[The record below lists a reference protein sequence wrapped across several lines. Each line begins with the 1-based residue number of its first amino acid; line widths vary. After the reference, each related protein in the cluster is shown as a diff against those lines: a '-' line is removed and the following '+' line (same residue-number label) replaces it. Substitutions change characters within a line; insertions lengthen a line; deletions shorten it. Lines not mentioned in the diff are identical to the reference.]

1 MKPNISILSPTRNR
15 PVFVS
20 QMMKSCISTASYPD
34 KIEFVFYLDSDD
46 LKSEDSIRSTAY
58 KLNIE
63 NNIVIVRGERIVLSQ
78 MWNVCW
84 QNSNADIFMH
94 GSDDIR
100 FRTQGWDEI
109 VLNEFEQY
117 PDKIILLHGE
127 DGYAPKDFGTHSF
140 VHKNWTNTVGTFVPE
155 YFSSDYNDTWLN
167 DVADIIG
174 RNKRI
179 EIYTEHLHPVV
190 GKYFWDQNHK
200 DRRARGER
208 DNVKEIY
215 ESKSE
220 EREIFAKKLKKFIDD
235 YGENK

>member
-100 FRTQGWDEI
+100 FRTKGWDEI

-117 PDKIILLHGE
+117 PDKISAELR
-127 DGYAPKDFGTHSF
+127 
-140 VHKNWTNTVGTFVPE
+140 
-155 YFSSDYNDTWLN
+155 LN

-200 DRRARGER
+200 DRKARGER

-220 EREIFAKKLKKFIDD
+220 ERKIFAKKLKKFIDD

>member
-1 MKPNISILSPTRNR
+1 MKPNISILAPTRNR
-15 PVFVS
+15 PAFVS
-20 QMMKSCISTASYPD
+20 QMIKSCISKAKHPD
-34 KIEFVFYLDSDD
+34 TIEFVFYLDSDD
-46 LKSEDSIRSTAY
+46 LRSEAA
-58 KLNIE
+58 IE
-63 NNIVIVRGERIVLSQ
+63 DVSKELKIEDKIIIIRGERIVLSE
-78 MWNVCW
+78 MWNICW
-84 QNSNADIFMH
+84 RNANAEIFMH

-100 FRTQGWDEI
+100 FRTQDWDQI
-109 VLNEFEQY
+109 VLDTFEQY
-117 PDKIILLHGE
+117 PDKIILLHGD

-140 VHKNWTNTVGTFVPE
+140 IHKNWTDTVGTFVPE

-167 DVADIIG
+167 DVADIIK

-179 EIYTEHLHPVV
+179 AIYTEHLHPVV
-190 GKYFWDQNHK
+190 GKYFWDQNHQ
-200 DRRARGER
+200 DRKARGER